1 MSRVP
6 VFGGNWKMNLDQQEA
21 EAFLQDF
28 INQQFPSSCEVILF
42 PSFTNLHLMQKYLKA
57 TTVKYGAQNFY
68 FEEKGAYTGEVS
80 LAMLKSMGCTH
91 VLTGHSERREIF
103 EESDE
108 MVAKKTAAA
117 LNAGLTPMVCV
128 GESLEERKKGLTK
141 VKIRSQVERVLQE
154 IPRAQGASLLFAYEP
169 IWAIGT
175 GENASEE
182 DARSGVEVVREAI
195 QEAYGAQLA
204 DSIRIT
210 YGGSV
215 KPGNI
220 ASYMA
225 QEGIDG
231 GLVGGASLKSAD
243 FHQLICNGMG

>member
-91 VLTGHSERREIF
+91 VLTGHSERREIL
-103 EESDE
+103 
-108 MVAKKTAAA
+108 KKV
-117 LNAGLTPMVCV
+117 M
-128 GESLEERKKGLTK
+128 R
-141 VKIRSQVERVLQE
+141 
-154 IPRAQGASLLFAYEP
+154 
-169 IWAIGT
+169 W
-175 GENASEE
+175 
-182 DARSGVEVVREAI
+182 
-195 QEAYGAQLA
+195 
-204 DSIRIT
+204 
-210 YGGSV
+210 
-215 KPGNI
+215 
-220 ASYMA
+220 
-225 QEGIDG
+225 
-231 GLVGGASLKSAD
+231 
-243 FHQLICNGMG
+243 